1 MRTSFST
8 PSTFSFLPSKR
19 ITPLPESGSRLLLI
33 IVCV

>member
-19 ITPLPESGSRLLLI
+19 TTPESRLLLI